1 MPMMA
6 EQSLQFRILKW
17 FLGLAADHWRPG
29 LRVTPPRYSSN
40 VTGEAISALPVVDR
54 AAVKSMVRGSSIRV
68 GLFLP

>member
-6 EQSLQFRILKW
+6 EQSLQFQILKW

-29 LRVTPPRYSSN
+29 LRVTPPRYSN
-40 VTGEAISALPVVDR
+40 VTGEANSALPVVDR